1 MRTGAFLPYRYSRCL
16 KAILARTAMEVA
28 ARRLPL
34 SGATTQKAGHLPSPP
49 RRMRLIVTKITNRL
63 LSPFLF
69 ANPIFKPFT
78 RFSEYQTLKM
88 FSELISRTRLFSPDS
103 SRRR

>member
-1 MRTGAFLPYRYSRCL
+1 MRTGAFLPYRHSRCL

-34 SGATTQKAGHLPSPP
+34 FGATTQKAGHLPSPP
-49 RRMRLIVTKITNRL
+49 RRMRFIVTKIANRL

-69 ANPIFKPFT
+69 ANSIFKPFT
-78 RFSEYQTLKM
+78 RFSEY
-88 FSELISRTRLFSPDS
+88 
-103 SRRR
+103 